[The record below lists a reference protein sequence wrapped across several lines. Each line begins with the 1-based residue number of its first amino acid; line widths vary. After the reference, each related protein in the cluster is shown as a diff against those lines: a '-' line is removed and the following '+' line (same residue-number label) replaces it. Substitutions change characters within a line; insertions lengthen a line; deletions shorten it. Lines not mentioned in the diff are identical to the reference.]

1 MKTITDGPRTSGPE
15 RVSPR
20 RAAAAQYT
28 GVLAVLAALVLWFG
42 LTQEPFLTVTN
53 FVNVAETNA
62 VLLIAAT
69 GLTFVMLVGGIDLS
83 IGGMAAFT
91 AVLLWVFLAA
101 GLPGPLA
108 ALLAVAAAFAVG
120 GAVNGVLIGKAGL
133 SFLVVTI
140 GSSSIL
146 RGVAQIGSGGQSQTV
161 YTYPIMVELGAARP
175 LGLPL
180 TVWVAAIVFVAALL
194 VLRYTG
200 FGRMIYATG
209 GNPEA
214 ARLAGIPV
222 ARIRV
227 AVYTICGGLA
237 GVAAVLDAART
248 TSASPQAGLGLELVA
263 GAAVLL
269 GGTSFMGGRGSLL
282 GTLLGVLFLGVLSNG
297 ITLAGVSAF
306 WTNVVSGVVL
316 IAAIGL
322 DRLRVMKERTRG

>member
-1 MKTITDGPRTSGPE
+1 MTAPPTLAPNTKIATLT
-15 RVSPR
+15 
-20 RAAAAQYT
+20 QYT
-28 GVLAVLAALVLWFG
+28 GVLAVLAVLVAWFG
-42 LTQEPFLTVTN
+42 ITQSPFLTLDN
-53 FVNVAETNA
+53 LVNVAETNA

-83 IGGMAAFT
+83 IGGMTAFT
-91 AVLLWVFLAA
+91 AVLLWQLLAT

-108 ALLAVAAAFAVG
+108 ALLAVLAAFLTG
-120 GAVNGVLIGKAGL
+120 GLVNGGLIGKAGL

-146 RGVAQIGSGGQSQTV
+146 RGVAQVSSGGQSQTV
-161 YTYPIMVELGAARP
+161 YSYPIMAGIGSSRVLGIP
-175 LGLPL
+175 V
-180 TVWVAAIVFVAALL
+180 TVWIAALVFTGAVL

-214 ARLAGIPV
+214 ARLAGIPTAGV
-222 ARIRV
+222 RV

-237 GVAAVLDAART
+237 GIAAVLDAART
-248 TSASPQAGLGLELVA
+248 TSASPNAGLGLELVA

-282 GTLLGVLFLGVLSNG
+282 GTLLGVIFLGVLSNG
-297 ITLAGVSAF
+297 ITLAGVSSF
-306 WTNVVSGVVL
+306 WTNVVSGAVL
-316 IAAIGL
+316 IAAIAL
-322 DRLRVMKERTRG
+322 DRLRLRGERSSG